1 MTLDKEE
8 HRQLLLNCLS
18 SAQVSGPIVEV
29 ERVVA
34 AVAEIRR
41 AVEGASVLPPL
52 AGEDT
57 HS

>member
-18 SAQVSGPIVEV
+18 SAQVSGPIADIEPI
-29 ERVVA
+29 VA

-41 AVEGASVLPPL
+41 AVEGAAVQPPL